1 MSQLLHG
8 AHSDMGL
15 LMGLTTLLFFSTLVG
30 WTLWAYAP
38 GNRETIERASR
49 LPFEG
54 EDS

>member
-8 AHSDMGL
+8 AHSDHGL

-38 GNRETIERASR
+38 WNREIIEQASR
-49 LPFEG
+49 LPLDG
-54 EDS
+54 EES